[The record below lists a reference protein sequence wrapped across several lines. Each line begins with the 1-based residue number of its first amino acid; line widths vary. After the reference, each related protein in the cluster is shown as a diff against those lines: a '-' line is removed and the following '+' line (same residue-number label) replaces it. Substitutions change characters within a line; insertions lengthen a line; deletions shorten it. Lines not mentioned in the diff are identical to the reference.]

1 MGIGLPSFADD
12 IPEPDSVTVAGNLQE
27 ALGCSGNWDPA
38 CEASGLIF
46 GGEDGN
52 DTHVWRKTFT
62 VPAGDW
68 EYKAPLNGAWD
79 DNFGL
84 GGERDGDNIPLSL
97 PEESQVRF
105 FYDNDTHWITD
116 NVNSVIATAA
126 GDFQAELGCPDNW
139 QPWCMAS
146 WMQDPDG
153 DGVLVFTTTDI
164 PEGDYEFKVALDED
178 WAVNFGLGGQ
188 NGGNVPFSVPGG
200 GGEVTLT
207 FDSNT
212 EEISVN
218 VVANQ
223 PDAVTIAGSLQSE
236 LGCPGDWQPE
246 CTITDLVL
254 GGEDEQDIS
263 VWRKTFTVPA
273 GDWEYKAVLNN
284 DWAEGDFG
292 LNAEPGGANI
302 PLSLSEE
309 TDVRFFLDFS
319 TGWATDNVNSV
330 IATAA
335 GSFQDEL
342 GCPGDWQ
349 PWCLTTWLQDPDGDG
364 VLTFRTTQIPPGDY
378 EFKVALDEAW
388 DVSFGLDG
396 GPNNIPLTVSE
407 PGEEVVINFDS
418 RTNDIFLGDIQ
429 SGNLDV
435 EQAHWLTADTL
446 LWDIDTQAASEV
458 VLRYAPEANIEATPD
473 GIVGGNTVTLTLSE
487 EPLSDELAEQ
497 YPHLA
502 DMPVFKLPE
511 AELERVPDMLQA
523 QLAVIATTEDGG
535 LVDATGVQLP
545 GVLDDLFA
553 YDGDL
558 GPVYNGDTPSLHLW
572 APTAQNVNLLL
583 YPDANPDTAPMSM
596 PMTRDMDTGV
606 WSIEGQP
613 DWDRMFYQYEV
624 EVYVPATGNIE
635 TNVST
640 DPYTLSA
647 SADGVRSQIV
657 NLDDAD
663 LKPQGWDNLEK
674 PSFENFE
681 DIVIYELHMRDFSV
695 HDDSVPAEYKGK
707 YKAFTLQESVG
718 MTHLSDL
725 SQYGV
730 SHVHLLPLADC
741 ATISENPEDRNEV
754 DYDTLASLP
763 PDSEEQ
769 QALIWDNRDQD
780 AFNWCYDPHHYN
792 VPEGSYAT
800 DADGVARI
808 LEFREMV
815 QGLSEAGLRTVM
827 DVVYNHTSQ
836 ALLGDKSVLDK
847 VVPGYYHRLNGDGN
861 IEMSTCC
868 NNTASEHAMME
879 KLMVD
884 SLELWAEQYKVDS
897 FRFDLMGHH
906 SLANMEY
913 ALQRLR
919 SLTPEE
925 NGVDGEKIYLYG
937 EGWNFGEVADD
948 ARFVQAR
955 QLQLGGSGIGSFNDR
970 VRDAIRGGGPF
981 DQGLTH
987 VQNQGFINGR
997 FFDPNVETGTS
1008 AGELTD
1014 LLEKTDRIR
1023 ISLAGNLADYEFTG
1037 WDGRP
1042 REGGDDSVGYTEDPQ
1057 ENIVYAASHDNETLW
1072 DINQYKIPLDRT
1084 MDDRIRAQNLGNSL
1098 VILSQGV
1105 PFLQAGQE
1113 LLRSKSTD
1121 RNTFNSSDWFNV
1133 LDFSLQKNGWGR
1145 GLPPAQDNEANWEV
1159 TAPLLA
1165 DPELKPDAADMT
1177 QALEHVKEML
1187 AIRSSSKLFRL
1198 TIKEEVQSQVSFENT
1213 GVAQIP
1219 GLIAMHITDS
1229 LSDDLDPERTEV
1241 MVLFNAN
1248 DEAQTISREKF
1259 AGTAFELH
1267 PVQQSSVDPRVAEAS
1282 FDSDTG
1288 TFSVPA
1294 RTTVVFQV
1302 GQEAPD
1308 PSPVSDGAGGSLNAY
1323 LLALLALLGLAGRA
1337 SRRRLAG

>member
-1 MGIGLPSFADD
+1 
-12 IPEPDSVTVAGNLQE
+12 
-27 ALGCSGNWDPA
+27 
-38 CEASGLIF
+38 
-46 GGEDGN
+46 
-52 DTHVWRKTFT
+52 
-62 VPAGDW
+62 
-68 EYKAPLNGAWD
+68 
-79 DNFGL
+79 
-84 GGERDGDNIPLSL
+84 
-97 PEESQVRF
+97 
-105 FYDNDTHWITD
+105 
-116 NVNSVIATAA
+116 
-126 GDFQAELGCPDNW
+126 
-139 QPWCMAS
+139 
-146 WMQDPDG
+146 
-153 DGVLVFTTTDI
+153 
-164 PEGDYEFKVALDED
+164 
-178 WAVNFGLGGQ
+178 
-188 NGGNVPFSVPGG
+188 
-200 GGEVTLT
+200 
-207 FDSNT
+207 
-212 EEISVN
+212 
-218 VVANQ
+218 
-223 PDAVTIAGSLQSE
+223 
-236 LGCPGDWQPE
+236 
-246 CTITDLVL
+246 
-254 GGEDEQDIS
+254 
-263 VWRKTFTVPA
+263 
-273 GDWEYKAVLNN
+273 
-284 DWAEGDFG
+284 
-292 LNAEPGGANI
+292 
-302 PLSLSEE
+302 
-309 TDVRFFLDFS
+309 
-319 TGWATDNVNSV
+319 
-330 IATAA
+330 
-335 GSFQDEL
+335 
-342 GCPGDWQ
+342 
-349 PWCLTTWLQDPDGDG
+349 
-364 VLTFRTTQIPPGDY
+364 
-378 EFKVALDEAW
+378 
-388 DVSFGLDG
+388 
-396 GPNNIPLTVSE
+396 
-407 PGEEVVINFDS
+407 
-418 RTNDIFLGDIQ
+418 
-429 SGNLDV
+429 
-435 EQAHWLTADTL
+435 
-446 LWDIDTQAASEV
+446 
-458 VLRYAPEANIEATPD
+458 
-473 GIVGGNTVTLTLSE
+473 
-487 EPLSDELAEQ
+487 
-497 YPHLA
+497 
-502 DMPVFKLPE
+502 
-511 AELERVPDMLQA
+511 
-523 QLAVIATTEDGG
+523 
-535 LVDATGVQLP
+535 
-545 GVLDDLFA
+545 
-553 YDGDL
+553 
-558 GPVYNGDTPSLHLW
+558 
-572 APTAQNVNLLL
+572 
-583 YPDANPDTAPMSM
+583 
-596 PMTRDMDTGV
+596 
-606 WSIEGQP
+606 
-613 DWDRMFYQYEV
+613 
-624 EVYVPATGNIE
+624 
-635 TNVST
+635 
-640 DPYTLSA
+640 
-647 SADGVRSQIV
+647 
-657 NLDDAD
+657 
-663 LKPQGWDNLEK
+663 
-674 PSFENFE
+674 
-681 DIVIYELHMRDFSV
+681 
-695 HDDSVPAEYKGK
+695 
-707 YKAFTLQESVG
+707 
-718 MTHLSDL
+718 
-725 SQYGV
+725 
-730 SHVHLLPLADC
+730 
-741 ATISENPEDRNEV
+741 
-754 DYDTLASLP
+754 
-763 PDSEEQ
+763 
-769 QALIWDNRDQD
+769 
-780 AFNWCYDPHHYN
+780 
-792 VPEGSYAT
+792 
-800 DADGVARI
+800 
-808 LEFREMV
+808 
-815 QGLSEAGLRTVM
+815 
-827 DVVYNHTSQ
+827 
-836 ALLGDKSVLDK
+836 
-847 VVPGYYHRLNGDGN
+847 
-861 IEMSTCC
+861 
-868 NNTASEHAMME
+868 MME

-1248 DEAQTISREKF
+1248 DEAQTLSREKF

-1302 GQEAPD
+1302 GQEAPN

-1337 SRRRLAG
+1337 SRRMLAG